1 MASFDYLHAIWK
13 NGPGVVS
20 DASDWV
26 LDEIAR
32 ALPAWMFTHQR
43 DLVGVHVCEQS
54 GLTLGIFVSPS
65 ALGGDGSLEDSRQGS
80 FIHVFATD
88 HPDRTTL
95 SVDEVRELFESVYG
109 EPLSD
114 AAVRQQRSFML
125 LDFPYHRDLAKDL
138 FINKDRV
145 EGDLDSVASMPSDE
159 FEEERASSSSTDDA
173 LYEEDDDRPAPP
185 ASLSA
190 LLDDRA
196 PEFAS
201 PEPDGLPF
209 DQGLPYAEVVAR
221 LVERVRSKPV
231 EFEPEHGL
239 GDPPAL
245 EPPAVWPSPARG
257 GWTSPEAPPEAPP
270 EVTELDTAAG
280 KEPPSRSPLFG
291 RGARPLASPGSG
303 VVEVADALPFEPS
316 SAVPPAADVGAVE
329 ADAAAVDEEETE
341 ELDLRGFAAV
351 PLAERRA
358 PLPARSPW
366 SPTKRLAGLL
376 VAGGLVGGAIVF
388 HLWERPPA
396 DTSLARTD
404 TPAVVIPDVSMQRPD
419 SEQAEVDGPTERD
432 VSTGIDTVE
441 IAAPELQAKIV
452 PPAIEAAPAVIPTEE
467 ARPSRPSS
475 EPLAPRVIDEVETD
489 VLALTVATTQRASEA
504 IAPEVARRL
513 EPEPLSLAL
522 EPNSDRAETEV
533 VAEPGPAT
541 RQDTSSAIPET
552 TPAFPVAIAD
562 APSEQSSSAIPEEN
576 AVPRPDESPATSST
590 GAKDAETPTASERQT
605 NQKDDRRRRERRRV
619 MRDFNRYR

>member
-1 MASFDYLHAIWK
+1 MASFDFLHAIWK

-26 LDEIAR
+26 LDEIER
-32 ALPAWMFTHQR
+32 ALPAWMFAHQG

-65 ALGGDGSLEDSRQGS
+65 AMGGDGSLEDSRQGS

-88 HPDRTTL
+88 HPDRMTL
-95 SVDEVRELFESVYG
+95 GVDEVRELFESVYG

-145 EGDLDSVASMPSDE
+145 EGDLESVALMPSDE
-159 FEEERASSSSTDDA
+159 FEEEHASSSSTDDA

-190 LLDDRA
+190 LLDYRA

-201 PEPDGLPF
+201 AEPDGLPF
-209 DQGLPYAEVVAR
+209 DQGLPYAEMVAR

-245 EPPAVWPSPARG
+245 EPPAVWPSPAG
-257 GWTSPEAPPEAPP
+257 DAWTSPEAPP
-270 EVTELDTAAG
+270 EVTELDTAAEE
-280 KEPPSRSPLFG
+280 EPPSLTPLFG
-291 RGARPLASPGSG
+291 RSAPPSASPGSG
-303 VVEVADALPFEPS
+303 VVEVADALPFEAS

-329 ADAAAVDEEETE
+329 ADAAAMDEEETE
-341 ELDLRGFAAV
+341 QLDLRRFAAA

-358 PLPARSPW
+358 PLPARSPR
-366 SPTKRLAGLL
+366 SPTFRLAGLL
-376 VAGGLVGGAIVF
+376 VAGSLVGGAIVF
-388 HLWERPPA
+388 HLWEPPPA

-404 TPAVVIPDVSMQRPD
+404 ASTVVIPDLSMQRPN
-419 SEQAEVDGPTERD
+419 SEQAEVDGPTERE
-432 VSTGIDTVE
+432 VSTGIDTFE
-441 IAAPELQAKIV
+441 IPAPELQAKIV
-452 PPAIEAAPAVIPTEE
+452 PPAIEATPAFVATEE
-467 ARPSRPSS
+467 AKPSQLSNEAAMP
-475 EPLAPRVIDEVETD
+475 PVIDEVETD
-489 VLALTVATTQRASEA
+489 VLALTVATTQS
-504 IAPEVARRL
+504 APEVASRL
-513 EPEPLSLAL
+513 EPEPLSPAL
-522 EPNSDRAETEV
+522 EPESDRAEADV
-533 VAEPGPAT
+533 VAELAPAT
-541 RQDTSSAIPET
+541 REDTSSAIPET
-552 TPAFPVAIAD
+552 IPAFPVAITD
-562 APSEQSSSAIPEEN
+562 APSEQSSTAIPEES
-576 AVPRPDESPATSST
+576 AVPRPDERPATSST

-605 NQKDDRRRRERRRV
+605 NQKDERRRRERKRV